1 MQSDSLEVRVD
12 LNTCAL
18 TYKDAR
24 TGKVLLSERQEMPRE
39 VEKTYMENIVY
50 DPDSRRIEKTADGE
64 KEVMDVLRRDTVGWT
79 WKFRNHF
86 RWSEGEAL
94 YGLGCHM
101 EDFLDLRGK
110 TMYLCQHNLKEM
122 VPVLNSTAGYG
133 LLFDAGCGMKFQ
145 DGPEGG
151 FMELEAAKEVDYY
164 FMKGCT
170 MDQVVA
176 RYRKLTGQSPMM
188 PRYIFGYIQSKER
201 YTHSKELVDIVQ
213 EYRRRQVP
221 LDVIV
226 QDWNYWPAGQ
236 WGVHEDGPP
245 LLSRP
250 ACVGRF
256 HTCVGCQA
264 DGVHLAQ
271 PDELPP
277 DERL

>member
-1 MQSDSLEVRVD
+1 MKPNFLGNGTIVCVERTENKVPFQVASVCRGLSLQSDSLEVRVD

-24 TGKVLLSERQEMPRE
+24 TGKVLLSERQDMPRE
-39 VEKTYMENIVY
+39 AEKTYMENVVY

-145 DGPEGG
+145 DGAEGG
-151 FMELEAAKEVDYY
+151 FHGIGSRQGGGLLFHERIYDGSRRGPVPQVDGTISDDAPVY
-164 FMKGCT
+164 F
-170 MDQVVA
+170 
-176 RYRKLTGQSPMM
+176 RL
-188 PRYIFGYIQSKER
+188 
-201 YTHSKELVDIVQ
+201 HSV
-213 EYRRRQVP
+213 
-221 LDVIV
+221 
-226 QDWNYWPAGQ
+226 
-236 WGVHEDGPP
+236 
-245 LLSRP
+245 
-250 ACVGRF
+250 
-256 HTCVGCQA
+256 
-264 DGVHLAQ
+264 
-271 PDELPP
+271 
-277 DERL
+277 